1 MVVVVASAAAW
12 YVIRGEMSLGE
23 MAACTLLCGRTLQP
37 TLQTLGLWSQ
47 YQTTRIARKQL
58 AEGLSFPTQSS
69 GCMQPELKGAF
80 ELHAISYLHPKTR
93 ATLFDELDLR
103 VDCGQIVG
111 IRGADGSGKSSLVQI
126 LMGMVS
132 PDSGEIRF
140 DGVPLSEID
149 LGCLRRQIG
158 VVGERASRFN
168 GTLMDNLTLF
178 QGEGVAADEA
188 ELLRLLGIEEAV
200 AKLAL
205 GYETRVHAGAT
216 DVSESLLQ
224 RVGIARAL
232 LNRPQILLLDEAN
245 NGLDQ
250 DGDRHLIELLM
261 HLKGRMTVLI
271 ITQRPSLLDIADRKF
286 ELKAGKLQPIQRSGP
301 APIRPQTK
309 TASSST
315 DVGIGQRE

>member
-1 MVVVVASAAAW
+1 
-12 YVIRGEMSLGE
+12 
-23 MAACTLLCGRTLQP
+23 
-37 TLQTLGLWSQ
+37 
-47 YQTTRIARKQL
+47 
-58 AEGLSFPTQSS
+58 
-69 GCMQPELKGAF
+69 
-80 ELHAISYLHPKTR
+80 
-93 ATLFDELDLR
+93 
-103 VDCGQIVG
+103 
-111 IRGADGSGKSSLVQI
+111 
-126 LMGMVS
+126 MGMVS

-188 ELLRLLGIEEAV
+188 V
-200 AKLAL
+200 
-205 GYETRVHAGAT
+205 
-216 DVSESLLQ
+216 
-224 RVGIARAL
+224 
-232 LNRPQILLLDEAN
+232 LLDEAN